1 MTRSDDA
8 IDGGDD
14 EDTINGDGIDGS
26 NGDDNVDSDAAFSA
40 ARATTSPSAVRVTTA

>member
-26 NGDDNVDSDAAFSA
+26 NGDNNDAAFSA